1 MRACSVARVEEPWA
15 SWKRELMLHVSRLR
29 LAVESSDAVRL
40 PAERVVMTR

>member
-1 MRACSVARVEEPWA
+1 
-15 SWKRELMLHVSRLR
+15 VSRLR